1 MISRFLKKLFYLFR
15 IMPVLSSLFFI
26 NIFFTT
32 LIKLS
37 SFKNTLNISKK
48 NAKIIYKPNIKIK
61 HLIIFQD
68 LISKLL
74 PFNTCLVK
82 ALSLHK
88 LLMMMGIRVKVYIGI
103 AENKNSLISHAWVEI
118 NGVSYYH
125 DPIKNYKPI
134 LNY

>member
-1 MISRFLKKLFYLFR
+1 MISRFLKKLLYLFR
-15 IMPVLSSLFFI
+15 IMPSLTSLFFL
-26 NIFFTT
+26 NIFFTY
-32 LIKLS
+32 LIKLT

-48 NAKIIYKPNIKIK
+48 NIKIIFKPYIKIK

-88 LLMMMGIRVKVYIGI
+88 LLMMMGIRAKVYIGI
-103 AENKNSLISHAWVEI
+103 AENKASLISHAWVEI
-118 NGVSYYH
+118 NGVFYYN
-125 DPIKNYKPI
+125 DPKKNYRPI
-134 LNY
+134 LDY

>member
-82 ALSLHK
+82 NANGK
-88 LLMMMGIRVKVYIGI
+88 WYRFNDMNVKQVKDYKFI
-103 AENKNSLISHAWVEI
+103 KQHI
-118 NGVSYYH
+118 N
-125 DPIKNYKPI
+125 
-134 LNY
+134 